1 MSGLRSALDEFDIDD
16 VSMIDDRQLLDGILE
31 IAAGEEELRAQR
43 LRRLAEADRRGSAE
57 GEGYLSTA
65 AWLRDKAGWDS
76 RTAHSEVGAARAL
89 EAMPLTAAAH
99 RHGAI
104 GSSHIKVLVRA
115 ARDHSEAYREAEETF
130 VNAACTLSPRQLAR
144 LVDYWAQNLDPDA
157 AVDAAQSLHERRRVH
172 ISATYEGMVRL
183 DGWLDREGGATV
195 MSALGAH
202 TDAGVRDPSEDRM
215 PAQLR
220 ADALVEICRDHLD
233 HGRLPATGGERPHV
247 SLTVDLAA
255 LEDRTGTP
263 CEVDGS
269 GVVTP
274 TAALRLACDAGIS
287 RVITQGPSEPLDV
300 GRRTRTIPPAI
311 RRALVTRD
319 GGCRY
324 PGCDRPQRW
333 CDGHHIQH
341 WIHGGRTNLD
351 NLVLLCRRH
360 HRRVHEQGETITLE
374 GTEVRVGRSPP

>member
-1 MSGLRSALDEFDIDD
+1 MSGLRSGLEELSGEELAI
-16 VSMIDDRQLLDGILE
+16 VDDRQLHADVLE
-31 IAAGEEELRAQR
+31 LASVEELIRAER
-43 LRRLAEADRRGSAE
+43 LRRLAEIDRRGSV
-57 GEGYLSTA
+57 GEQGYVSTA
-65 AWLRDKAGWDS
+65 AWLRDKARWDS
-76 RTAHSEVGAARAL
+76 RAAHREVGTARAL
-89 EAMPLTAAAH
+89 EGMPLTAAAH
-99 RHGAI
+99 HEGAI
-104 GSSHIKVLVRA
+104 GPSQLRVLVRA
-115 ARDHSEAYREAEETF
+115 ARDHSEAYRDAEETL
-130 VNAACTLSPRQLAR
+130 VSAAQALSSRQLAR

-157 AVDAAQSLHERRRVH
+157 AVDAEQALHERRRIH
-172 ISATYEGMVRL
+172 LSATYEGLVRL

-202 TDAGVRDPSEDRM
+202 TDAGVRDPSEDRT

-233 HGRLPATGGERPHV
+233 HGRLPASGGERPHV

-274 TAALRLACDAGIS
+274 AAALRLACDAGIS
-287 RVITQGPSEPLDV
+287 RVITRGPSEPLDV
-300 GRRTRTIPPAI
+300 GRRTRTIPPAL
-311 RRALVTRD
+311 RRALVVRD

-324 PGCDRPQRW
+324 PGCERPQRW

-341 WIHGGRTNLD
+341 WIRGGRTNLD

-360 HRRVHEQGETITLE
+360 HRRVHEHGETITLK
-374 GTEVRVGRSPP
+374 GTEVLVGRGPP

>member
-1 MSGLRSALDEFDIDD
+1 
-16 VSMIDDRQLLDGILE
+16 
-31 IAAGEEELRAQR
+31 
-43 LRRLAEADRRGSAE
+43 
-57 GEGYLSTA
+57 
-65 AWLRDKAGWDS
+65 
-76 RTAHSEVGAARAL
+76 
-89 EAMPLTAAAH
+89 MPLTAAAH
-99 RHGAI
+99 RQGAI

-115 ARDHSEAYREAEETF
+115 ARDHFEAYREAEETF
-130 VNAACTLSPRQLAR
+130 VDAACTLSPRQLAR

-157 AVDAAQSLHERRRVH
+157 AVEAAQSLHERRRIH

-195 MSALGAH
+195 MSALGAE
-202 TDAGVRDPSEDRM
+202 TDAGVRDPSEERT

-220 ADALVEICRDHLD
+220 ADALVEMCRDHLD
-233 HGRLPATGGERPHV
+233 HGRLPASGGERPHV

-274 TAALRLACDAGIS
+274 AAALRLACDAGIS
-287 RVITQGPSEPLDV
+287 RIITKGPSEPLDV
-300 GRRTRTIPPAI
+300 GRRTRTIPAAI
-311 RRALVTRD
+311 RRALVMRD
-319 GGCRY
+319 DGCRY
-324 PGCDRPQRW
+324 PGCDRSQRW

-341 WIHGGRTNLD
+341 WIHGGRTSLN

-360 HRRVHEQGETITLE
+360 HRRVHEEGETITFE
-374 GTEVRVGRSPP
+374 ATKVRVVRGPP